1 METQE
6 NAFKE
11 IIKYGLILGFVQISL
26 TIVMYLTDI
35 SLLVGFKGSGIRLLV
50 VAILVVVF
58 AIRVRTLQGGLITFG
73 EGFKAMFV
81 MGLIGMLMDTTLV
94 YVLYNFIDADLAEQ
108 TKQITIN
115 TTQEMLEKFNVP
127 ADQMEKSMEEI
138 EKQDFSYSILKMLQA
153 IFGSAVVGS
162 GFSAIVAAII
172 KKESKFF

>member
-6 NAFKE
+6 NTFKE
-11 IIKYGLILGFVQISL
+11 TLKFGVILGFVQISL
-26 TIVMYLTDI
+26 TILMYLIDI
-35 SLLVGFKGSGIRLLV
+35 NLLVGFKGAGIRLLL
-50 VAILVVVF
+50 VAILVIFF
-58 AIRVRTLQGGLITFG
+58 AIRIRTLQGGFMTFG
-73 EGFKAMFV
+73 GGFKAMFI
-81 MGLIGMLMDTTLV
+81 MGLIGMLMETTLM
-94 YVLYNFIDADLAEQ
+94 YALYNFIDTDLAEQ

-138 EKQDFSYSILKMLQA
+138 EKQDFSYSILKVIQA
-153 IFGSAVVGS
+153 IFGSTVVGS